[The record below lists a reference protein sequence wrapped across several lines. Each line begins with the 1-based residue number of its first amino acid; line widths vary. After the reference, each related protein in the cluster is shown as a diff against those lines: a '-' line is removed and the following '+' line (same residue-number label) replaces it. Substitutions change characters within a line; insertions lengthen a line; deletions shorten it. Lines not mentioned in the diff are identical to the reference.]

1 MNEQNRLPIKKDMY
15 TEYKHIGPGPKDY
28 EKTIV
33 APGHYRLTET
43 AEYAKG
49 DSSAE
54 YEGCDFDEWK
64 YYLDDKSGIGIVI
77 NYFYEQELEEPYLNV
92 YVVPKD
98 KVANNHWHDDMYE
111 IGG

>member
-1 MNEQNRLPIKKDMY
+1 MKKIQQALDKVLDVIDQELANMEDETEQNELHKSVQLI
-15 TEYKHIGPGPKDY
+15 E
-28 EKTIV
+28 
-33 APGHYRLTET
+33 ET
-43 AEYAKG
+43 LLGNINE
-49 DSSAE
+49 
-54 YEGCDFDEWK
+54 FDEWK

-111 IGG
+111 IY